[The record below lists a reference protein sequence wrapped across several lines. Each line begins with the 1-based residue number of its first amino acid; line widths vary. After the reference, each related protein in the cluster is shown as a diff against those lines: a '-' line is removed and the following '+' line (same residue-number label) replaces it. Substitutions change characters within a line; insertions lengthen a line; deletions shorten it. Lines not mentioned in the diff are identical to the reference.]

1 MPAQTKQSGLLAKYG
16 PKLDAAVKAHAADE
30 TNFGIVNLP
39 PGISNGIAKLTKCHF
54 AQYKTGKNEGEY
66 YFRAEGV
73 VVEPTSVEVDG
84 RPFTVA
90 GLNTSVMIPVCDTTS
105 QAGKT
110 TTTEEYVARILNEM
124 RKLGAE
130 TAGAGAAQLE
140 QIAAALQEAGPYFN
154 FTTSVRK
161 AMQEGQAAGV
171 WENWN
176 GRRGLDDYA
185 PPEDGGVQDAS
196 PAADRTPE
204 SAKVAARVTGGK
216 PGVVAGK
223 GGGATGAKVADTYT
237 DADTGGDDIDDLIAQ
252 AEDGDTDAQD
262 TLRERAKVNGY
273 TDEDVDATKTWDEL
287 KPMLA
292 GPKEAD
298 AGADAGAEAAAEEF
312 KPEKGNVFFYGVRD
326 VKTKKTKK
334 VECEVQSVNADTET
348 VVLRNMTDK
357 KTMYKDVPWAELS
370 AD

>member
-16 PKLDAAVKAHAADE
+16 SKLDAAVKTHAADE

-39 PGISNGIAKLTKCHF
+39 PGIPNGIAKLTKCHF

-90 GLNTSVMIPVCDTTS
+90 GLHTSVMIPVCDTTS

-154 FTTSVRK
+154 FSTSVRK
-161 AMQEGQAAGV
+161 AMQEGQADGV

-196 PAADRTPE
+196 PMADRTPE
-204 SAKVAARVTGGK
+204 SANVAAKVIGNGK
-216 PGVVAGK
+216 SATIPGKGK
-223 GGGATGAKVADTYT
+223 GGGATGAKVEDTYT

-252 AEDGDTDAQD
+252 AEGGDTDAQD
-262 TLRERAKVNGY
+262 TLRERAKANGY

-298 AGADAGAEAAAEEF
+298 AGAAADDEF

-357 KTMYKDVPWAELS
+357 KTLYKDVPWAELS